1 MPINSTDDNA
11 DAKRSLST
19 LPPEDWR
26 RPWGCPR
33 ITWLSTIQQDLR
45 SHNLTAWSNGYG
57 PEPVSVEDVVDV
69 RLYTILSCMPEMM
82 MTTSTVFWA
91 AHDCSSSKHHWQWA
105 LHLTPT
111 DYSHILRRKTHIKA
125 TRINISNLQQAKHFW
140 GPTSLVFSSTR
151 TMLFF
156 VIPSSRG
163 TSLFF
168 PFIFSYSKKMYTICL
183 STACQN
189 NTII

>member
-1 MPINSTDDNA
+1 MRMPSHHMAEHHTAGSEIPQSHCLKQWIWPRTGLCGGCGRRTALHNLELHARNDDDDINSV
-11 DAKRSLST
+11 LS
-19 LPPEDWR
+19 
-26 RPWGCPR
+26 
-33 ITWLSTIQQDLR
+33 
-45 SHNLTAWSNGYG
+45 
-57 PEPVSVEDVVDV
+57 
-69 RLYTILSCMPEMM
+69 
-82 MTTSTVFWA
+82 
-91 AHDCSSSKHHWQWA
+91 SSSKHHWQWA

-168 PFIFSYSKKMYTICL
+168 PFIFSYSTKMYTICL